1 MTLRLAVQK
10 SGRLADQTLDF
21 LRACGLSFQ
30 TSAHGLTATGTGFP
44 LDLLFLRSKDI
55 PEVVADGGADLGL
68 CGEDVLS
75 ERGCGALT
83 VIERLGFGR
92 CRLSLAAPAEID
104 LGGARIATSYPRT
117 LGRWLE
123 ARDVEAKIVDLS
135 GSVEIAPSLGIADA
149 VCDLVAT
156 GSTLAQNG
164 LTEFETV
171 LRSEAVLF
179 GRPLDGDGQDLLDRL
194 LVRIRSRLAAERTRY
209 VVMNA
214 PREAVERIRALLP
227 GLKTPT
233 ISPLTSEGWV
243 SIATVVGLDVFWET
257 MHALREA
264 GAVGI
269 LVMPIEQLVQ

>member
-1 MTLRLAVQK
+1 MLRLAVQK
-10 SGRLADQTLDF
+10 SGRLADQTLAF
-21 LRACGLSFQ
+21 LRACGLSIQ
-30 TSAHGLTATGTGFP
+30 QSPHGLTATCPGFP

-55 PEVVADGGADLGL
+55 PEIVADGGADLGL
-68 CGEDVLS
+68 CGEDVLV
-75 ERGCGALT
+75 ERGCEALE

-92 CRLSLAAPAEID
+92 CRLSLAAPTEID
-104 LGGARIATSYPRT
+104 LDGARIATSYPRT

-123 ARDVEAKIVDLS
+123 ARGTASTLVDLS

-179 GRPLDGDGQDLLDRL
+179 GRVLTDDKQDILDRL
-194 LVRIRSRLAAERTRY
+194 LLRVRSRLAAERTRY
-209 VVMNA
+209 IVMNA
-214 PREAVERIRALLP
+214 PRTAVERIRTLLP

-233 ISPLTSEGWV
+233 ISPLTDPDWV

-257 MHALREA
+257 MHALKEA

-269 LVMPIEQLVQ
+269 LVMPIEQLVL